1 MTYIFRSFENR
12 QRAQVDSHKFPF
24 KPTAPLSKRFISE
37 VGASLIE
44 TVIVVS
50 MTMLM
55 AAIAVPKAGNAL
67 KTYRLNSSVEGVT
80 GAIKST
86 RYRAMMYG
94 CPHRVALDSTTR
106 TYQISS
112 QTLSGSP
119 QTCSAGYTNFG
130 GLVNWSATSDMSLT
144 PSKTFQ
150 FSPNGTVTETGGGA
164 LTFTMTNGLVTKT
177 VSISGAGNVTVQ

>member
-1 MTYIFRSFENR
+1 MSFRFWENGAKR
-12 QRAQVDSHKFPF
+12 RLRIDCCQFQRTSSP
-24 KPTAPLSKRFISE
+24 PLSQRLRSE

-94 CPHRVALDSTTR
+94 CPHRVVLDSTTR

-164 LTFTMTNGLVTKT
+164 LSFTMTNGLVTKT